1 MWFSFCISFPASS
14 SQDFPR
20 IHLNNSHFSFIFPLF
35 FRGKV
40 RRMGSSKTAIL
51 EKSPDEAAP
60 NGNHHHHL
68 VGLPQQQQKM
78 QLDWVKKAG
87 KKATPLFVHF
97 LMIVSVGA
105 YAIFGAL
112 VMRSLESKT
121 VTTLEKKTDVHRRH
135 LNLSSVEVPMTP
147 LPLEQ
152 RHRRRRRHNDTLEQV
167 SDKTSRE
174 KRAAAHIMRSRKC
187 VISVIKKMSSMEC
200 SLETLDEKLVKAL
213 DECYHVAV
221 EHNTHVNHVLFT
233 NSKEEVESVGEE
245 AEEEVAEW
253 SFMDS
258 LLFAF
263 TVITTIGYGNVA
275 PRTFGGRLFV
285 IGYGLIGIPFT
296 LLAIADLG
304 KFISEMMVVAK
315 TFCKKTWKKLKKAW
329 NPNFIRYP
337 KLSGAK
343 DLSNT
348 DIEEKILENEKIEN
362 EPEASETSEEEDDLT
377 ETEATS
383 LFILFLVYIAFGGMM
398 LAAYE
403 PDMDFFKAV
412 YFNFVTLTSIGL
424 GDIVPRSETYMLI
437 TIIYIAIGLA
447 LTTIAIEIAADA
459 LKKLHYFGRKIEN
472 VGNVAIWFGGKKIT
486 MKALVKNLGDQF
498 NLPTT
503 VVKNLNLD
511 HFVDQAIKVEEG
523 EIETLRPPPFE
534 PDSDR
539 FDAEFADEPESEWI
553 RDPTPTPPPTPQ
565 PVYRLPSPKPKTP
578 SPLPSPSITDES
590 MAIATPSPEE
600 SDDDQELIL
609 PSPEPSPIR
618 EPTPSPPPREPTPR
632 EPTPEPEP
640 FREPTP
646 PPPPPPKPRPLTAA
660 EIAAQKRKAYSEE
673 AWRRY
678 QEYQKQWK
686 KFRQTQKTPAPSS
699 SGASTSKPSG
709 ASPEGGTG
717 GTGPSTR
724 SQSVTSVNSGKTSR
738 SATPE
743 SKKSSHPSS
752 SSRRESGAK

>member
-1 MWFSFCISFPASS
+1 MKLTLKKSV
-14 SQDFPR
+14 
-20 IHLNNSHFSFIFPLF
+20 
-35 FRGKV
+35 FRG
-40 RRMGSSKTAIL
+40 
-51 EKSPDEAAP
+51 EK
-60 NGNHHHHL
+60 HL
-68 VGLPQQQQKM
+68 LQ
-78 QLDWVKKAG
+78 
-87 KKATPLFVHF
+87 KATPLFVHF

-121 VTTLEKKTDVHRRH
+121 VTTIEKKTDVHRKH
-135 LNLSSVEVPMTP
+135 ANLTSVELPTITP
-147 LPLEQ
+147 LPLEL
-152 RHRRRRRHNDTLEQV
+152 RHRRRRRHNETQSPI
-167 SDKTSRE
+167 SDRESRE
-174 KRAAAHIMRSRKC
+174 KRAAAHVMRSRKC
-187 VISVIKKMSSMEC
+187 VIGVIKKMSSMEC
-200 SLETLDEKLVKAL
+200 SMDTLDEKLVKAL

-221 EHNTHVNHVLFT
+221 EHNTHVNHVLYT

-348 DIEEKILENEKIEN
+348 DIEEKILENEKVEN
-362 EPEASETSEEEDDLT
+362 EIEETSETSEEEDDLT

-437 TIIYIAIGLA
+437 TIVYIAVGLA

-503 VVKNLNLD
+503 VVKSLNLD

-534 PDSDR
+534 PDSER

-553 RDPTPTPPPTPQ
+553 RDPTPTPPPTPK

-578 SPLPSPSITDES
+578 SPPPPPSPTITDDS
-590 MAIATPSPEE
+590 MVIATPSPEE

-640 FREPTP
+640 YREPTP

-699 SGASTSKPSG
+699 GASTSKQAASG
-709 ASPEGGTG
+709 ASPEGGGIG

-724 SQSVTSVNSGKTSR
+724 SQSVTSVASGKTSR
-738 SATPE
+738 KLILPSPEPRPIRETTPSPPPREPTPREPTPE
-743 SKKSSHPSS
+743 PEPY
-752 SSRRESGAK
+752 RERI

>member
-1 MWFSFCISFPASS
+1 MKLTLKKSV
-14 SQDFPR
+14 
-20 IHLNNSHFSFIFPLF
+20 
-35 FRGKV
+35 FRG
-40 RRMGSSKTAIL
+40 
-51 EKSPDEAAP
+51 EK
-60 NGNHHHHL
+60 HL
-68 VGLPQQQQKM
+68 LQ
-78 QLDWVKKAG
+78 
-87 KKATPLFVHF
+87 KATPLFVHF

-121 VTTLEKKTDVHRRH
+121 ITTIEKKTDVHRRH
-135 LNLSSVEVPMTP
+135 LNLSSSVEIQNVPP
-147 LPLEQ
+147 IPSEL
-152 RHRRRRRHNDTLEQV
+152 RHRRRRRHNDTLDQFSENFRM
-167 SDKTSRE
+167 SRE

-187 VISVIKKMSSMEC
+187 VISVIKKMSRLEC
-200 SLETLDEKLVKAL
+200 SMDTLDEKLVKAL

-221 EHNTHVNHVLFT
+221 EHNTHVNHVLYE

-245 AEEEVAEW
+245 SEEEIAEW

-362 EPEASETSEEEDDLT
+362 EIESSETSEEEDDLT

-383 LFILFLVYIAFGGMM
+383 LFILFLLYIAFGGMM

-437 TIIYIAIGLA
+437 TIVYIAIGLA

-503 VVKNLNLD
+503 VVKSLNLD

-534 PDSDR
+534 PDSER

-553 RDPTPTPPPTPQ
+553 RDPTPTPPPSPQ

-578 SPLPSPSITDES
+578 SPLPSPSITDKS

-600 SDDDQELIL
+600 SEDDEELIL

-640 FREPTP
+640 YREPTP

-686 KFRQTQKTPAPSS
+686 KFRQTQKTPAPGAST
-699 SGASTSKPSG
+699 SGASTSKQSG
-709 ASPEGGTG
+709 ASPEGGG
-717 GTGPSTR
+717 QAGTGPSTR
-724 SQSVTSVNSGKTSR
+724 SQSVTSVASGKTSR

>member
-1 MWFSFCISFPASS
+1 MKLTLKKSVFSR
-14 SQDFPR
+14 DK
-20 IHLNNSHFSFIFPLF
+20 H
-35 FRGKV
+35 
-40 RRMGSSKTAIL
+40 IL
-51 EKSPDEAAP
+51 
-60 NGNHHHHL
+60 
-68 VGLPQQQQKM
+68 Q
-78 QLDWVKKAG
+78 
-87 KKATPLFVHF
+87 KATPLFVHF

-112 VMRSLESKT
+112 VMRSLESRT
-121 VTTLEKKTDVHRRH
+121 VTSIEKKTDVHRRH
-135 LNLSSVEVPMTP
+135 VNLTNFQHPPTP
-147 LPLEQ
+147 ITLEQ
-152 RHRRRRRHNDTLEQV
+152 RHRRRRRHNETALEDHL
-167 SDKTSRE
+167 SEKLSRE

-200 SLETLDEKLVKAL
+200 SFDTLDEKLVKAL

-245 AEEEVAEW
+245 AEEDVSEW

-304 KFISEMMVVAK
+304 KFISEMMVEAK
-315 TFCKKTWKKLKKAW
+315 SFCRKTWKKLKKAW
-329 NPNFIRYP
+329 NPNFIR
-337 KLSGAK
+337 AK

-348 DIEEKILENEKIEN
+348 DIEEKILDNEKIEN
-362 EPEASETSEEEDDLT
+362 EPETSEVSEEEDDLT

-383 LFILFLVYIAFGGMM
+383 LFILFLVYIAFGGFM

-437 TIIYIAIGLA
+437 TIVYIAIGLA

-523 EIETLRPPPFE
+523 EIETLRPPPYE
-534 PDSDR
+534 PPSDR
-539 FDAEFADEPESEWI
+539 FEAEFADEPECEWI
-553 RDPTPTPPPTPQ
+553 RDPTPTPPPSPQ
-565 PVYRLPSPKPKTP
+565 PVYRLPSPKPVTP
-578 SPLPSPSITDES
+578 EPLPSPTITDVS
-590 MAIATPSPEE
+590 LAIATPSPEE

-609 PSPEPSPIR
+609 PSPEPSPVR
-618 EPTPSPPPREPTPR
+618 EPTPPPPPREPTPR

-640 FREPTP
+640 VREPTP
-646 PPPPPPKPRPLTAA
+646 PPPPPAKPRPLTAA

-686 KFRQTQKTPAPSS
+686 KFRQTQKTPAPSGAS
-699 SGASTSKPSG
+699 TSGASTSKPSG
-709 ASPEGGTG
+709 TSPESGAGVC
-717 GTGPSTR
+717 TGPSTR
-724 SQSVTSVNSGKTSR
+724 SQSITSVASGKTSR

-743 SKKSSHPSS
+743 SKKSSHLSG
-752 SSRRESGAK
+752 SSRRESGGK

>member
-1 MWFSFCISFPASS
+1 MKLTLKKSV
-14 SQDFPR
+14 
-20 IHLNNSHFSFIFPLF
+20 
-35 FRGKV
+35 FRG
-40 RRMGSSKTAIL
+40 
-51 EKSPDEAAP
+51 EK
-60 NGNHHHHL
+60 HL
-68 VGLPQQQQKM
+68 LQ
-78 QLDWVKKAG
+78 
-87 KKATPLFVHF
+87 KATPLFVHF

-121 VTTLEKKTDVHRRH
+121 VTTIEKKTDVHRRH
-135 LNLSSVEVPMTP
+135 ANLTSVELPTITP
-147 LPLEQ
+147 LPLEL
-152 RHRRRRRHNDTLEQV
+152 RHRRRRRHNETQSPI
-167 SDKTSRE
+167 SDRESRE
-174 KRAAAHIMRSRKC
+174 KRAAAHVMRSRKC
-187 VISVIKKMSSMEC
+187 VIGVIKKMSSMEC
-200 SLETLDEKLVKAL
+200 SMDTLDEKLVKAL

-221 EHNTHVNHVLFT
+221 EHNTHVNHVLYT

-348 DIEEKILENEKIEN
+348 DIEEKILENEKVEN
-362 EPEASETSEEEDDLT
+362 EIEETSETSEEEDDLT

-437 TIIYIAIGLA
+437 TIVYIAVGLA

-503 VVKNLNLD
+503 VVKSLNLD

-534 PDSDR
+534 PDSER

-553 RDPTPTPPPTPQ
+553 RDPTPTPPPTPK

-578 SPLPSPSITDES
+578 SPPPPPSPTITDDS
-590 MAIATPSPEE
+590 MVIATPSPEE

-640 FREPTP
+640 YREPTP

-699 SGASTSKPSG
+699 GASTSKQAASG
-709 ASPEGGTG
+709 ASPEGGGIG

-724 SQSVTSVNSGKTSR
+724 SQSVTSVASGKTSR

-743 SKKSSHPSS
+743 SKKSSHPSKLILPS
-752 SSRRESGAK
+752 PEPSPIRETTPSPPPREPTPREPTPEPEPYRERI

>member
-1 MWFSFCISFPASS
+1 MAIAALSPEESDDDQDLRIDFQFSVRGYGKVFRLSFVCHWLWPYWYSIHPAS
-14 SQDFPR
+14 
-20 IHLNNSHFSFIFPLF
+20 
-35 FRGKV
+35 
-40 RRMGSSKTAIL
+40 
-51 EKSPDEAAP
+51 
-60 NGNHHHHL
+60 
-68 VGLPQQQQKM
+68 
-78 QLDWVKKAG
+78 
-87 KKATPLFVHF
+87 
-97 LMIVSVGA
+97 
-105 YAIFGAL
+105 
-112 VMRSLESKT
+112 
-121 VTTLEKKTDVHRRH
+121 
-135 LNLSSVEVPMTP
+135 
-147 LPLEQ
+147 
-152 RHRRRRRHNDTLEQV
+152 HN
-167 SDKTSRE
+167 
-174 KRAAAHIMRSRKC
+174 RSRK
-187 VISVIKKMSSMEC
+187 I
-200 SLETLDEKLVKAL
+200 
-213 DECYHVAV
+213 H
-221 EHNTHVNHVLFT
+221 F
-233 NSKEEVESVGEE
+233 
-245 AEEEVAEW
+245 
-253 SFMDS
+253 
-258 LLFAF
+258 
-263 TVITTIGYGNVA
+263 GND
-275 PRTFGGRLFV
+275 GGC
-285 IGYGLIGIPFT
+285 
-296 LLAIADLG
+296 
-304 KFISEMMVVAK
+304 E
-315 TFCKKTWKKLKKAW
+315 
-329 NPNFIRYP
+329 
-337 KLSGAK
+337 
-343 DLSNT
+343 
-348 DIEEKILENEKIEN
+348 DIL
-362 EPEASETSEEEDDLT
+362 
-377 ETEATS
+377 
-383 LFILFLVYIAFGGMM
+383 
-398 LAAYE
+398 
-403 PDMDFFKAV
+403 
-412 YFNFVTLTSIGL
+412 
-424 GDIVPRSETYMLI
+424 ETYMLI

-600 SDDDQELIL
+600 SDDDQE
-609 PSPEPSPIR
+609 
-618 EPTPSPPPREPTPR
+618 
-632 EPTPEPEP
+632 
-640 FREPTP
+640 
-646 PPPPPPKPRPLTAA
+646 
-660 EIAAQKRKAYSEE
+660 

-743 SKKSSHPSS
+743 SEKSSHPSS